1 MTTPLR
7 HRLLAALAVPV
18 VAVLL
23 AACTPTAES
32 PGTDTSSS
40 DASAGASTEAATEP
54 LDTTVYPV
62 PIGGE
67 IDYQLG
73 GSYPPGP
80 NVSIVARDSSEY
92 PAEAVYSICYVNAF
106 QSQPQDAA
114 DWLDNHSELLLMDA
128 AGEPVIDPNW
138 PDEMMFDTSTA
149 ANRQAIAGII
159 GETITECKNRFFDAV
174 EFDNLDSYTRSD
186 GALSQQDNLDLATL
200 LVEATHNLGMS
211 AGQKNSVELG
221 ERGRDEAGFDFAVAE
236 ECAQF
241 DECGAYTDVYGEYV
255 INIEYS
261 DALSTPFAEICADP
275 ATPASTVLR
284 DRDLATPDSADYV
297 YEACPLG

>member
-1 MTTPLR
+1 MTTTLR
-7 HRLLAALAVPV
+7 HRLLASLAVPV
-18 VAVLL
+18 IAVLL
-23 AACTPTAES
+23 AACTPSAGSPAPDVSATDAS
-32 PGTDTSSS
+32 PGASS
-40 DASAGASTEAATEP
+40 APTPEP
-54 LDTTVYPV
+54 LDTTVYPI

-92 PAEAVYSICYVNAF
+92 PAEGVYSICYVNAF

-114 DWLDNHSELLLMDA
+114 DWLDNHSELLLTDA

-138 PDEMMFDTSTA
+138 PDEMMFDTSTET
-149 ANRQAIAGII
+149 NREAIAEII
-159 GETITECKNRFFDAV
+159 GATITECKNRFFDAV

-200 LVEATHNLGMS
+200 LVTATHNLGMS

-221 ERGRDEAGFDFAVAE
+221 LRGRDEAGFDFAVSE

-241 DECGAYTDVYGEYV
+241 DECAAYTDVYGEFV
-255 INIEYS
+255 IDIEYS

-284 DRDLATPDSADYV
+284 DRDLVTPDSADYV
-297 YEACPLG
+297 FEACPLG